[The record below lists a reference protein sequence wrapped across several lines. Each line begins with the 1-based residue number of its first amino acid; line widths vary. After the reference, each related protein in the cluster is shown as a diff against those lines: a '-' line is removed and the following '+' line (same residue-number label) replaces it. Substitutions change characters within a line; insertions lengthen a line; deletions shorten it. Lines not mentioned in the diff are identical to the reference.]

1 MNAPLSNR
9 TAINGLGV
17 RWACGL
23 AILAIAALYLSQWI
37 QMPLYQDEV
46 ALRVLRG
53 RFLVDGATDYGLFAQ
68 CASNIRTIAS
78 IFWPVAWLYA
88 AFDAAFGWAGVR
100 ALPVAVVL
108 FALGIVLVQI
118 LGARVR
124 AASLVLLAGLIGVA
138 GSGLVLSRMEAPTL
152 LFGAVCLTGYV
163 LIRRPTVSP
172 LVQVA
177 FLVFATLVALFALFI
192 HPQAMVFVP
201 IILLLAGMM
210 VVRSYPWWARALA
223 CLSVA
228 CVAVAAVA
236 AWDNTSLHCP
246 EMPALESQFD
256 QMGLPGLVQE
266 RGLSGVQA
274 NLQGKFAR
282 YAGNFL
288 FRKDYDVG
296 YLPGIELASG
306 RGALFRT
313 FLNGAIWAI
322 VLLNLLFAC
331 GVAIVAAYLSVR
343 RAFRAGRR
351 LHEQW
356 LSIAFAP
363 STFLFLASSS
373 HLALFVYD
381 TPTNFY
387 RAFYI
392 HFVLA
397 AVNALALSGVG
408 ARFGRAVFAAG
419 AVALVVCTLSVA
431 VVRQDIRPKFL
442 AGWEGPSISLRTE
455 WSSVNADVQKVAAR
469 CDLGPDL
476 PRVVIDDMTYDGMK
490 HHRHLLPLR
499 WIVLGQDFRN
509 EDRADPLQFFR
520 GLSATGIVAQCKSF
534 DAFHLPAS
542 GQVNGFCCLKF

>member
-1 MNAPLSNR
+1 MDLRPD
-9 TAINGLGV
+9 GV
-17 RWACGL
+17 GNCRLLFVGVA
-23 AILAIAALYLSQWI
+23 ADAALSGRGS
-37 QMPLYQDEV
+37 P
-46 ALRVLRG
+46 AVLRA

-68 CASNIRTIAS
+68 CASNIRTMAP

-88 AFDAAFGWAGVR
+88 AFDGAFGWAGVR
-100 ALPVAVVL
+100 VVPVAVVL
-108 FALGIVLVQI
+108 FALSIVLVQI
-118 LGARVR
+118 LGARLR
-124 AASLVLLAGLIGVA
+124 AASLLLLAGLIGVA

-152 LFGAVCLTGYV
+152 FFGAVCLAGYA
-163 LIRRPTVSP
+163 LIRRPAVSP

-177 FLVFATLVALFALFI
+177 YLVFATFVALFALFI

-210 VVRSYPWWARALA
+210 VVRPYPWWARALA

-236 AWDNTSLHCP
+236 AWDNTALRCP

-282 YAGNFL
+282 YAGSFL
-288 FRKDYDVG
+288 FRKDYDIG
-296 YLPGIELASG
+296 YLPGIDPASE
-306 RGALFRT
+306 RGALFLT
-313 FLNGAIWAI
+313 FLNDAIWAI

-331 GVAIVAAYLSVR
+331 GVAIVAACLSGR
-343 RAFRAGRR
+343 MAFRAGRG

-356 LSIAFAP
+356 RSIAFAP

-392 HFVLA
+392 HFVLV

-408 ARFGRAVFAAG
+408 ARFGRIVFAAG
-419 AVALVVCTLSVA
+419 TSALVVCVLSTA
-431 VVRQDIRPKFL
+431 VVHQEIQPKFI
-442 AGWEGPSISLRTE
+442 AGWEGPSISLRTD
-455 WSSVNADVQKVAAR
+455 WPSVHADVQKVAAH
-469 CDLGPDL
+469 CDIGSDL
-476 PRVVIDDMTYDGMK
+476 PRIVIDDIAYDAMK
-490 HHRHLLPLR
+490 RHRHLLPLR
-499 WIVLGQDFRN
+499 WVVMGQDFRTMN
-509 EDRADPLQFFR
+509 DADAVQFFR
-520 GLSATGIVAQCKSF
+520 NLSATGIVAQCKNF
-534 DAFHLPAS
+534 DAFHLPVS
-542 GQVNGFCCLKF
+542 DQVNGFCCLKF